1 MSKAEEKSKS
11 EEAVVEE
18 KTTSLEVYNFPRHSF
33 SVEASSLEEAE
44 KALEKHLKQE
54 EKETK

>member
-1 MSKAEEKSKS
+1 MTKVEEKPKS
-11 EEAVVEE
+11 EEVVDE
-18 KTTSLEVYNFPRHSF
+18 TPTSLELYNFPRHSF

-44 KALEKHLKQE
+44 KALEKHLKEQ

>member
-1 MSKAEEKSKS
+1 MSKAEEKTKP
-11 EEAVVEE
+11 EEVVEE

-44 KALEKHLKQE
+44 KALEKHLKEQ

>member
-1 MSKAEEKSKS
+1 MTKVEEKSKS
-11 EEAVVEE
+11 EEAVVE
-18 KTTSLEVYNFPRHSF
+18 KTTSLELYNFPRHSF

>member
-1 MSKAEEKSKS
+1 MSKVEEKPKS
-11 EEAVVEE
+11 EEVVAE
-18 KTTSLEVYNFPRHSF
+18 KTTSLEVYSFPRHSF

-44 KALEKHLKQE
+44 KALENHLKKE

>member
-1 MSKAEEKSKS
+1 MSKVEEKAKP
-11 EEAVVEE
+11 EEVVEE
-18 KTTSLEVYNFPRHSF
+18 KTTSLEVYNFPRYSF

-44 KALEKHLKQE
+44 KALEKHLKEQ

>member
-1 MSKAEEKSKS
+1 MSKVEEKSKS
-11 EEAVVEE
+11 EEAVVE
-18 KTTSLEVYNFPRHSF
+18 KTTSLELYNFPRHSF

-44 KALEKHLKQE
+44 KALEKHLKEQ

>member
-1 MSKAEEKSKS
+1 MTKAEEKPKS
-11 EEAVVEE
+11 EETVAE
-18 KTTSLEVYNFPRHSF
+18 TATNLEVYNFPLHSF

-44 KALEKHLKQE
+44 KALENHLKKE

>member
-1 MSKAEEKSKS
+1 MTKVEEKSQA
-11 EEAVVEE
+11 EEVVAE
-18 KTTSLEVYNFPRHSF
+18 TATRVEVYNFPRHSF

-44 KALEKHLKQE
+44 TALEKHLKEQ